1 MKNILAFLRVL
12 MIGLML
18 GLALPAAAQESP
30 ETPDPVVTCSPDS
43 LDPDT
48 RCNSF
53 MSDVVGHY
61 LGASSQAINNL
72 LPYAIHAFQL
82 LLSIEIMF
90 MLLMWVL
97 VADQGWTYVVN
108 GLLKRIATVFLF
120 YFLLTN
126 MHAFTFKIVETFS
139 MMGAVAGAGSTSG
152 IARVCGSGGTV
163 TAISPGCIIDFG
175 SDMFF
180 RFADGANRI
189 PFASEESSSLNPIAY
204 VGDQITASVKYFY
217 YAGLFTVLGFVF
229 WVMTLWVG
237 FELMLTYIQGYLM
250 LALATFL
257 FALAANRV
265 TEKFAHKAWDLV
277 INFGIKLMVIT
288 FISTV
293 GLVVIDQAL
302 SQWEQQGAQASLNPT
317 IHLQA
322 TLYLAAI
329 AIIYALLVHQLPK
342 LVSDMLNGT
351 VSLGAGDAMQSAGR
365 GMQAAAMGVGAG
377 GMLAGAVAGGRAA
390 FGEISRAA
398 GGGGDGATPGPA
410 GPAPAP
416 AAGGSTG
423 ATGSTSRSGSETAG
437 GGAVA
442 APRVAAAS
450 TGGGSAQSA
459 ETGGSAA
466 QPAPT
471 IGQRLS
477 SAWDTTKAVAA
488 GARDGATAGNAGTA
502 AAGYMMTVGS
512 SLGHRGSVS
521 DAVATGAGHFQER
534 KQAAEKRERDAGDA
548 GLSSAPLASRDR
560 NMAAPSSGREAQ
572 SKPRGLGH
580 AGKSQ
585 E

>member
-1 MKNILAFLRVL
+1 MKNILAFLRLLV
-12 MIGLML
+12 IGLML
-18 GLALPAAAQESP
+18 GLALPAMAQETP
-30 ETPDPVVTCSPDS
+30 ETPEPVVTCSPDS
-43 LDPDT
+43 PDPDT

-72 LPYAIHAFQL
+72 LPYATRAFQAL
-82 LLSIEIMF
+82 LAIEIMF

-152 IARVCGSGGTV
+152 IARVCGGGGAV

-189 PFASEESSSLNPIAY
+189 PFASDEAASLNPIAW
-204 VGDQITASVKYFY
+204 VGDQITASVKYIY

-250 LALATFL
+250 LALSTFL

-277 INFGIKLMVIT
+277 INFGVKLMVIT

-302 SQWEQQGAQASLNPT
+302 TQWEQQGAQASLNPT

-351 VSLGAGDAMQSAGR
+351 VSMGAADAMQSAGR
-365 GMQAAAMGVGAG
+365 GMQAAGAGVGAA
-377 GMLAGAVAGGRAA
+377 GMWMGAVAGGNAA
-390 FGEISRAA
+390 LSQALRGGAGAGA
-398 GGGGDGATPGPA
+398 GGGATPGPA
-410 GPAPAP
+410 GPAPSAP
-416 AAGGSTG
+416 SGVAGGASG
-423 ATGSTSRSGSETAG
+423 SASREGTGSTG

-442 APRVAAAS
+442 APGSVDS
-450 TGGGSAQSA
+450 GSASSSTNGATSAGQADSIAGEGTQSA
-459 ETGGSAA
+459 PSL
-466 QPAPT
+466 
-471 IGQRLS
+471 GQRLS
-477 SAWDTTKAVAA
+477 SAWGLAKTTAA
-488 GARDGATAGNAGTA
+488 GARDGAQAGNAGTA
-502 AAGYMMTVGS
+502 AASYMMAVGGN
-512 SLGHRGSVS
+512 LGHRGSASEAVS
-521 DAVATGAGHFQER
+521 AGASHFQDR
-534 KQAAEKRERDAGDA
+534 KQKAERREREAGDSGHHSPA
-548 GLSSAPLASRDR
+548 PSAPR
-560 NMAAPSSGREAQ
+560 NMAAPNV
-572 SKPRGLGH
+572 KPQRGLGH
-580 AGKSQ
+580 KS
-585 E
+585 